1 MIVKWSMIGL
11 CGGNGGLLGSII
23 GNPKYPKGLK
33 GPSGPDPLPPR
44 YDGCLTKNFVHLY
57 GHL

>member
-1 MIVKWSMIGL
+1 MIGL

-33 GPSGPDPLPPR
+33 GPSGPDPLPPG